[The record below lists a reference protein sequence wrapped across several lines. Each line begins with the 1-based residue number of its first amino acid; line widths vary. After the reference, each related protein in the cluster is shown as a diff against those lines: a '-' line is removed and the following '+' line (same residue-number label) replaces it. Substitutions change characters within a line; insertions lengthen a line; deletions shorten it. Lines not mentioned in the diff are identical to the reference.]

1 MKKKKYLAIFMA
13 MSMATATAPVT
24 ALADEGTGATGTES
38 GTEAGGENA
47 GGENAGGENAGGSED
62 NNGGNTGESGTT
74 TPDEETGAAKIGE
87 IAYETL
93 AEAIE
98 AAKDGDTVTLVNGVE
113 LSENV
118 TVNADITLDLNG
130 KKISTNGHAILV
142 NKELVVTGKGEME
155 NTEAATKTDNVE
167 DVKTMIYVAEDGKL
181 TVENGTFKTAGAQ
194 AVYTAGEA
202 TVQGGTFTC
211 TATSVSN
218 VLDGKALL
226 AAQGNNAQLTFL
238 DGELNAKVNEGDNFI
253 YGIYPSHGATIV
265 IGDETDGPTINA
277 ASAVALNNLESDP
290 SITITVNNGTF
301 NVGNDTLSDTYS
313 KFNTVFY
320 LSGSCDV
327 TINGGTF
334 KTTNAKTH
342 IFSFPYYKTAA
353 NLKIKD
359 GIFDASNGAN
369 VFYSI
374 KSGDFRKDAN
384 SISVEGGKFQYTTFA
399 DFNSANTFEKFVSG
413 GVFDS
418 DVQAYAT
425 DNYKAIKTTGGKYAV
440 AKEISLDGVK
450 RIRRG
455 NTTTLKAI
463 VKANGETYDV
473 AGKVTWATGDATVAT
488 VDANGIVTGVAVGS
502 ATITATVDQSQPAT
516 QAEGEATDDSAT
528 TPSSTL
534 TASCTVDVFKRSSG
548 SSSGG
553 GGGSTSTATN
563 KTTISDSKNGEVTAS
578 SAKAD
583 TGDKVVLTPKAD
595 EGYVLDKITVKDKD
609 GKEVA
614 LKAEKDGTYSF
625 TMPKGGVTVDTTF
638 KLADGTENTDKP
650 AAEDTKTIVLQI
662 GSTAVIV
669 DDQAII
675 NDVAP
680 VIRNDRTLVPIR
692 VITEALGGQVAWN
705 EAAKE
710 VTLTIN
716 GKEIKMTIGKTLEKY
731 GVAPVIIGDRTFVP
745 VRFVADEL
753 GAVTTWDDAT
763 KTVTIKAV
771 K

>member
-1 MKKKKYLAIFMA
+1 MKKKKYLALFMA

-24 ALADEGTGATGTES
+24 ALA
-38 GTEAGGENA
+38 N
-47 GGENAGGENAGGSED
+47 
-62 NNGGNTGESGTT
+62 
-74 TPDEETGAAKIGE
+74 EETDATTDAVTEDKGDESVAEEAVAEEALVADTPVVQEASGEEAETPVVTKAAKIGDAE
-87 IAYETL
+87 YETL
-93 AEAIE
+93 ADAIT
-98 AAKDGDTVTLVNGVE
+98 AAGETETTIKLA
-113 LSENV
+113 
-118 TVNADITLDLNG
+118 ADITEDVVVPENANITIDLNG
-130 KKISTNGHAILV
+130 KKITNDGGHTITNDGTLTITDSSDTVGTVDNITNEKGAIYNNGTLTILAG
-142 NKELVVTGKGEME
+142 NFTRSEEKGLASGQ
-155 NTEAATKTDNVE
+155 NGNSWYVILNHG
-167 DVKTMIYVAEDGKL
+167 TMAIGSEDGNNDKINVSATGQFSSL
-181 TVENGTFKTAGAQ
+181 VENGWQDGSKNTSKADSTLTIYGGSFKNASYVIKNDDYGVLDIKDGKFTALESSRLTGT
-194 AVYTAGEA
+194 VLNWNIA
-202 TVQGGTFTC
+202 TISGGTFESEMF
-211 TATSVSN
+211 AILNQGYGKESV
-218 VLDGKALL
+218 DK
-226 AAQGNNAQLTFL
+226 AQLT
-238 DGELNAKVNEGDNFI
+238 
-253 YGIYPSHGATIV
+253 
-265 IGDETDGPTINA
+265 
-277 ASAVALNNLESDP
+277 
-290 SITITVNNGTF
+290 ITGGTF
-301 NVGNDTLSDTYS
+301 RS
-313 KFNTVFY
+313 KEASISQADKNRTF
-320 LSGSCDV
+320 GDV
-327 TINGGTF
+327 TITGGEFITENN
-334 KTTNAKTH
+334 KPLVDTNV
-342 IFSFPYYKTAA
+342 IR
-353 NLKIKD
+353 KD
-359 GIFDASNGAN
+359 GD
-369 VFYSI
+369 
-374 KSGDFRKDAN
+374 
-384 SISVEGGKFQYTTFA
+384 TFV
-399 DFNSANTFEKFVSG
+399 VSG
-413 GVFDS
+413 GVFSGS
-418 DVQAYAT
+418 DVKDYMDANKKTIQT
-425 DNYKAIKTTGGKYAV
+425 KDNGYVV
-440 AKEISLDGVK
+440 AEGISLDGVT
-450 RIRRG
+450 RVRRG
-455 NTTTLKAI
+455 NTTALKAI

-473 AGKVTWATGDATVAT
+473 AGTVTWATSDATVAT
-488 VDANGIVTGVAVGS
+488 VDEEKGVVTGVAVGS

-553 GGGSTSTATN
+553 GGGSTSTTTN

-583 TGDKVVLTPKAD
+583 TGDKVTLTPKAD

-669 DDQAII
+669 DNQAII

-710 VTLTIN
+710 VTLTVN